1 MGLIS
6 GLAFGGKILIT
17 WYLWGLDGYGESVND
32 WADDESFTWTEIEWF
47 EPGFKKILWK
57 KSSVKSKTEKRGL
70 ELLGTDCGLHYKLC
84 EEDYDD
90 RFASLRRFGSGS
102 YYERAKVREPNEFD
116 LMLIFQDLTATSM
129 VSFTRGPGMT
139 VQTPLGRWWVAI
151 HNNIDVAVR
160 SKELELA
167 LRACSP
173 VWGISRVRRVD
184 GRAASASRREE

>member
-6 GLAFGGKILIT
+6 GLRLAGKFWSRGIFEDQT
-17 WYLWGLDGYGESVND
+17 AMERASMTGLMMNRLLEQKLND
-32 WADDESFTWTEIEWF
+32 LNRDLKKYF
-47 EPGFKKILWK
+47 ERKVQLSQKR
-57 KSSVKSKTEKRGL
+57 KSEALSYWEPIVDCIINYVKRN
-70 ELLGTDCGLHYKLC
+70 
-84 EEDYDD
+84 DD

-116 LMLIFQDLTATSM
+116 LMFIFQDLTATSM